1 MWSRLPPSPG
11 KDGYYLRGSRDMNGN
26 KSHKNHCKFLRRVY
40 RKVSHQCHGKY
51 LSRRLRRERRIDV
64 KDYEG

>member
-1 MWSRLPPSPG
+1 MNTR
-11 KDGYYLRGSRDMNGN
+11 KDGN
-26 KSHKNHCKFLRRVY
+26 KSRKNARKALRRIY

>member
-1 MWSRLPPSPG
+1 MNTR
-11 KDGYYLRGSRDMNGN
+11 KDGN
-26 KSHKNHCKFLRRVY
+26 KSHKNLCKFLRRVY